1 MATQQSIKAYID
13 SEVTAQDLDFTCDD
27 STALSIDLDSES
39 LQFSGGTGITT
50 AGTGNTVTIAI
61 DGTVATLTDSQ
72 TLTNKVLTSPTINGA
87 TMTGSVT
94 VDNLTFNDTD
104 ITTASNGNLTLNPGG
119 TGTIELHAN
128 SNVTGNLT
136 VSGTTNTADV
146 ATTGNTTI
154 SGSLTTGSFA
164 VGDLNIISDGSITSD
179 TNGDIVID
187 PAGTGAIVLTG
198 PITHAGTQTTTGQL
212 NVDNLRIDGNT
223 ISAPSSGGITLT
235 PAAGQNVT
243 VTGTN
248 TKLSAGEAN
257 FTLMEATTVRA
268 DKLEI
273 DTSDGD
279 MSINTQGTGTIDFN
293 TPTQTTV
300 GAVGAATHLPLD
312 SANEI
317 RPLGYLKVK
326 VGGVD
331 AVIPFFSAS

>member
-1 MATQQSIKAYID
+1 
-13 SEVTAQDLDFTCDD
+13 
-27 STALSIDLDSES
+27 
-39 LQFSGGTGITT
+39 
-50 AGTGNTVTIAI
+50 
-61 DGTVATLTDSQ
+61 
-72 TLTNKVLTSPTINGA
+72 
-87 TMTGSVT
+87 MTGSVT

-164 VGDLNIISDGSITSD
+164 VGDLNIIADGSITSD

-326 VGGVD
+326 VAGVD